1 MNLTRILLPGFVIH
15 SFKYRKVAAWSFSS
29 FDGKRGFL
37 SLFFFCFPTFL
48 VLCEHPVSSEP
59 LPAELRAAARPLETQ
74 LRLQGIARA
83 LTGHPLS
90 SGFVVFFFF
99 FPL

>member
-1 MNLTRILLPGFVIH
+1 M
-15 SFKYRKVAAWSFSS
+15 
-29 FDGKRGFL
+29 
-37 SLFFFCFPTFL
+37 
-48 VLCEHPVSSEP
+48 LCEHPVSSEP

-99 FPL
+99 FSFVSLKSFHREGGVAVKGEESLGFSCAQLADSAVPAHTCV